1 MSGGGGAKIY
11 FELPDDLG
19 VSVKTRS
26 RCRAAG
32 DRRERERATSAAL
45 HLAPMRS
52 DDDDRCSISTSV
64 ETRCHTDENGAWKC
78 EELRRKF
85 RHCPGRAPE
94 EISVER
100 AETDAPPPRAP
111 FASFG
116 GEGSPHDFFA
126 QVESMLSG
134 FGFGGLGVP
143 LLPPRRAPPDRARE
157 PPPPPR
163 VTLQV
168 DEV

>member
-1 MSGGGGAKIY
+1 MCGRASGLNHRVNLCTSLRLTHVVVAVPWSSWADPQPIS
-11 FELPDDLG
+11 E
-19 VSVKTRS
+19 SH
-26 RCRAAG
+26 
-32 DRRERERATSAAL
+32 RRL
-45 HLAPMRS
+45 FP
-52 DDDDRCSISTSV
+52 
-64 ETRCHTDENGAWKC
+64 
-78 EELRRKF
+78 
-85 RHCPGRAPE
+85 RHCPGHAPE

-157 PPPPPR
+157 PPPPR
-163 VTLQV
+163 VKLQV

>member
-1 MSGGGGAKIY
+1 MKS
-11 FELPDDLG
+11 
-19 VSVKTRS
+19 SKTRS
-26 RCRAAG
+26 
-32 DRRERERATSAAL
+32 ERSLVWRSSASAASATAPRQL

-52 DDDDRCSISTSV
+52 DDDDRCSISTSI
-64 ETRCHTDENGAWKC
+64 ETRCHTDESGAWKC

-94 EISVER
+94 EISVDR
-100 AETDAPPPRAP
+100 AETDAPPRAP
-111 FASFG
+111 FASFAG
-116 GEGSPHDFFA
+116 GGSPHDFFA

-134 FGFGGLGVP
+134 FGFGGPGVP
-143 LLPPRRAPPDRARE
+143 LLPPRRGARE

-163 VTLQV
+163 VKPQV

>member
-1 MSGGGGAKIY
+1 
-11 FELPDDLG
+11 
-19 VSVKTRS
+19 
-26 RCRAAG
+26 
-32 DRRERERATSAAL
+32 
-45 HLAPMRS
+45 MRS

-85 RHCPGRAPE
+85 RHCPGHAPE

-157 PPPPPR
+157 PPPPR
-163 VTLQV
+163 VKLQV

>member
-1 MSGGGGAKIY
+1 
-11 FELPDDLG
+11 
-19 VSVKTRS
+19 
-26 RCRAAG
+26 
-32 DRRERERATSAAL
+32 
-45 HLAPMRS
+45 MRS

-64 ETRCHTDENGAWKC
+64 ETRCHTDDHGAWRC

-100 AETDAPPPRAP
+100 AESDAPPPRAP

-157 PPPPPR
+157 PPPPPPR
-163 VTLQV
+163 VKLQV

>member
-1 MSGGGGAKIY
+1 
-11 FELPDDLG
+11 
-19 VSVKTRS
+19 
-26 RCRAAG
+26 
-32 DRRERERATSAAL
+32 
-45 HLAPMRS
+45 MRS

-64 ETRCHTDENGAWKC
+64 ETRCHTDENGAWRC

-163 VTLQV
+163 VKLQV
-168 DEV
+168 DAV